1 MSTPKIKVNY
11 IGLFKFCIPATIVL
25 MIVFITMFF
34 QKGLNYGVDFRG
46 GAEIQVRFN
55 EQIDAEVIRSALLAA
70 NVPISTVQGIGD
82 EGKEVLLKVQSEK
95 DDLNVAASDVER
107 VLGEKFGASNFEILK
122 NDIVGPK
129 AGAQLRT
136 SGFQA
141 MAWAMLAIMIYLGLR
156 FDYKYAPGAIFAILH
171 DVVFVIGVFTLLQK
185 EFSLQI
191 VAALLAV
198 IGYSVNDTVVIYD
211 RVRELEAE
219 DSKADMGTI
228 INVALNQTMTRTILT
243 TFTTFLVTFVMF
255 LFGGGAI
262 QDFFFALTIGIVAGT
277 YSTIFV
283 ASPVTILL
291 DRMNKSKS
299 QAVTKAK
306 AV

>member
-1 MSTPKIKVNY
+1 MSTTKIKINY
-11 IGLFKFCIPATIVL
+11 TGLFKFCIPATIVL

-55 EQIDAEVIRSALLAA
+55 EQIDAEVIRSALVAA

-283 ASPVTILL
+283 ASPITILL
-291 DRMNKSKS
+291 DRMNKSKT
-299 QAVTKAK
+299 QTVTKAK